1 MLSKLQINRSRT
13 WSKTICHIST
23 YKNVKGFFFFL
34 FQIDL
39 DIIIKALGY
48 YELSYFPRSIQ
59 IKFLLILFANL
70 HNLQALELRRLPEEY
85 RGPLHGLPISVK
97 ECYFVKGCDA
107 TAGLVRYTNSP
118 AQEDGVMIKVFTI
131 WYS

>member
-1 MLSKLQINRSRT
+1 MI
-13 WSKTICHIST
+13 
-23 YKNVKGFFFFL
+23 G
-34 FQIDL
+34 IDYQSFRV
-39 DIIIKALGY
+39 IFR
-48 YELSYFPRSIQ
+48 ELSYFPRLIQ
-59 IKFLLILFANL
+59 SNYLLFFFANL
-70 HNLQALELRRLPEEY
+70 NNLQALELRRLPEEY

-131 WYS
+131 